1 MSRHTDAIA
10 SVKNKLYERI
20 ALRDPK
26 LAAQV
31 RELRLDWYRI
41 TNEVAEDGTPETADV
56 FIYDEIGGSFGVDA
70 DTFVKELNDI
80 TAPLIN
86 VRINSPGGSLFDS
99 IAIHNALV
107 SHSAEI
113 HTYVDALAASGASI
127 ISQAGDK
134 RFMMPGSQLM
144 IHDAL
149 GVEVGNQRDHELIAA
164 LLGRQSDNIADLYAS
179 KAGGTR
185 EEWRARML
193 AETWMF
199 AGEAIDMGLADEQ
212 YAPSKP
218 DEGDG
223 EEDAPPEEEP
233 QPEELVTAHKDLEIL
248 MHRKFPLNGFKYR
261 GREKAPAPKV
271 NALSDAQLARIQNAL
286 LRKVR

>member
-1 MSRHTDAIA
+1 MSRHLDAIA
-10 SVKNKLYERI
+10 SVKNKLYDRI

-31 RELRLDWYRI
+31 RDLRLDWYRI
-41 TNEVAEDGTPETADV
+41 SNQVAEDGTPETADV

-113 HTYVDALAASGASI
+113 HTYVDSLAASGASI

-149 GVEVGNQRDHELIAA
+149 GVEVGNQRDHEAMAA
-164 LLGRQSDNIADLYAS
+164 FLGRQSDNIADLYAS

-185 EEWRARML
+185 EEWRDRML

-212 YAPSKP
+212 FIPPKQ
-218 DEGDG
+218 DDG
-223 EEDAPPEEEP
+223 EEDAPPEEDPEE
-233 QPEELVTAHKDLEIL
+233 PEELLTAHKDIEIL
-248 MHRKFPLNGFKYR
+248 MHRKFPLNGFKYK
-261 GREKAPAPKV
+261 GREKAPAPK
-271 NALSDAQLARIQNAL
+271 ASRLSDEQLSRIQNAL
-286 LRKVR
+286 LRKVSR